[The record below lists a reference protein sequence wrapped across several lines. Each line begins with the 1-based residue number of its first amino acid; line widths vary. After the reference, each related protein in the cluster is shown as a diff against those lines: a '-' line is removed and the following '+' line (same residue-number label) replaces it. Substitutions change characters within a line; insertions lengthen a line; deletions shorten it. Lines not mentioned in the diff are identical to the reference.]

1 MENARRSQDRL
12 HKTHTPG
19 KTAWDCPRTD
29 ALLYS
34 WWWPSTHR
42 SVRSVWREIREIISG
57 NMQIPREAERL
68 GIFPVCVCTCR
79 RRLKWQYTG
88 KVRGRNSDCYW
99 LDPCHLGECLI
110 LVWSPHTHLISIF
123 IGWTIPVCYYHSVRS
138 HRTINHI
145 TTFILY
151 ESVFTSYTNLS
162 LLTQWSHHD
171 HTLLVMVQK
180 HEKLQS
186 TKSLKTY
193 LLIDHNT
200 TSNL

>member
-79 RRLKWQYTG
+79 RRLKWQYSG

-110 LVWSPHTHLISIF
+110 LVWSPHTH
-123 IGWTIPVCYYHSVRS
+123 
-138 HRTINHI
+138 
-145 TTFILY
+145 IL
-151 ESVFTSYTNLS
+151 SVF
-162 LLTQWSHHD
+162 
-171 HTLLVMVQK
+171 LLV
-180 HEKLQS
+180 EP
-186 TKSLKTY
+186 SLSVIITPSEVTGPSITSQLSFSMSQCSHPTQICLY
-193 LLIDHNT
+193 SHNEVIMTTLCLLWCRNMKNYSRQNPWKRT
-200 TSNL
+200 C